1 MIGRTT
7 IERGP
12 PQKVTSTTDRPMEL
26 SDATIHEAQPSRR
39 PGAKRVV
46 NEARILAAA
55 EEIFAEAGYAAASMA
70 AIAERAGLPKANLHY
85 YFGTKEQLYRRLLD
99 TIADGW
105 QETMDL
111 FTADS
116 DPAEAFRLYVADKI
130 EFSRRRPRASKIFA
144 NEMLHGAP
152 HFLAATQGRV
162 RERFQRHCDVIDGW
176 VREGKIAPVDPHHL
190 FFVLWAS
197 TQHYADF
204 DVQVA
209 GLLGK
214 KTVGAEDYRA
224 ATELITR
231 MVLATLRLEPG
242 APR

>member
-1 MIGRTT
+1 
-7 IERGP
+7 
-12 PQKVTSTTDRPMEL
+12 MEL
-26 SDATIHEAQPSRR
+26 NNATATNAHPSRR
-39 PGAKRVV
+39 PGAKRVI

-99 TIADGW
+99 SIADGW

-111 FTADS
+111 FFVAT
-116 DPAEAFRLYVADKI
+116 DPAEAFRLYIVDKI
-130 EFSRRRPRASKIFA
+130 EFSRLRPRASKIFA

-152 HFLAATQGRV
+152 YFLATTQGRV
-162 RERFQRHCDVIDGW
+162 RERFERHCAVIDGW
-176 VREGKIAPVDPHHL
+176 VRQGKIAPVDPHHL
-190 FFVLWAS
+190 FFMLWAL

-204 DVQVA
+204 DVQVSA
-209 GLLGK
+209 LLGK
-214 KTVGAEDYRA
+214 KTLGAEDYRA

-231 MVLATLRLEPG
+231 MVLATLGLETSP
-242 APR
+242 AR

>member
-1 MIGRTT
+1 
-7 IERGP
+7 
-12 PQKVTSTTDRPMEL
+12 MEL
-26 SDATIHEAQPSRR
+26 SEATVTEAQPARR

-55 EEIFAEAGYAAASMA
+55 EEVFAEAGYAAASMA
-70 AIAERAGLPKANLHY
+70 AIAEKAGLPKANLHY
-85 YFGTKEQLYRRLLD
+85 YFGTKEQLYRCLLE
-99 TIADGW
+99 TILAGW

-111 FTADS
+111 FTS
-116 DPAEAFRLYVADKI
+116 ENDPAEAFRLYIADKV

-152 HFLAATQGRV
+152 HFRSVVVGPM
-162 RERFQRHCDVIDGW
+162 RERFDQHCAVIEGW
-176 VREGKIAPVDPHHL
+176 IRAGKIRPVDPHHL

-197 TQHYADF
+197 TQHYADH

-214 KTVGAEDYRA
+214 RTVGAEDYRA

-231 MVLATLRLEPG
+231 MVLATLGLEPG
-242 APR
+242 TGR

>member
-1 MIGRTT
+1 
-7 IERGP
+7 
-12 PQKVTSTTDRPMEL
+12 MEL
-26 SDATIHEAQPSRR
+26 TEATAHDAQPSRR

-85 YFGTKEQLYRRLLD
+85 YFGTKEQLYLRLLD
-99 TIADGW
+99 TIVDGW

-116 DPAEAFRLYVADKI
+116 DPTEAFRLYIADKI

-144 NEMLHGAP
+144 NEILHGAP
-152 HFLAATQGRV
+152 HFLSVLQTRI
-162 RERFQRHCDVIDGW
+162 RERFHRHCAVIEGW
-176 VREGKIAPVDPHHL
+176 IREGKIAPVDPHHL

-204 DVQVA
+204 DIQVPA
-209 GLLGK
+209 LLGK
-214 KTVGAEDYRA
+214 ESIGPEDYRA

-231 MVLATLRLEPG
+231 MVLATLGLETS

>member
-1 MIGRTT
+1 
-7 IERGP
+7 
-12 PQKVTSTTDRPMEL
+12 MEL
-26 SDATIHEAQPSRR
+26 SEGIATQAPPIRR

-55 EEIFAEAGYAAASMA
+55 EEVFAEAGYAAASMA
-70 AIAERAGLPKANLHY
+70 AIAEKAGLPKANLHY
-85 YFGTKEQLYRRLLD
+85 YFGTKEQLYRRLLE
-99 TIADGW
+99 TILAGW

-111 FTADS
+111 FTPEN
-116 DPAEAFRLYVADKI
+116 DPAEAFRLYIADKI

-152 HFLAATQGRV
+152 HFRSVMAGPM
-162 RERFQRHCDVIDGW
+162 RERFDRHCAVIEDW
-176 VREGKIAPVDPHHL
+176 IRAGKIRPVDPRHF
-190 FFVLWAS
+190 FFVLWAA

-214 KTVGAEDYRA
+214 KAVGAEDYRA
-224 ATELITR
+224 ATELVTR
-231 MVLATLRLEPG
+231 MALSTLGLEPG
-242 APR
+242 RGR

>member
-1 MIGRTT
+1 
-7 IERGP
+7 
-12 PQKVTSTTDRPMEL
+12 MEL
-26 SDATIHEAQPSRR
+26 NDAIAQDAQHGRR

-55 EEIFAEAGYAAASMA
+55 EEIFAEAGYVAASMA

-162 RERFQRHCDVIDGW
+162 RERFQRHCDVIDSW
-176 VREGKIAPVDPHHL
+176 VRQGKIAPVDPHHL

-204 DVQVA
+204 DVQVRA
-209 GLLGK
+209 VLGHDRGGEGRFEDAARYLENLFMDGLRPK
-214 KTVGAEDYRA
+214 A
-224 ATELITR
+224 I
-231 MVLATLRLEPG
+231 
-242 APR
+242 

>member
-1 MIGRTT
+1 
-7 IERGP
+7 
-12 PQKVTSTTDRPMEL
+12 MEL
-26 SDATIHEAQPSRR
+26 NEATAHDAQPSRR

-116 DPAEAFRLYVADKI
+116 DPAEAFRLYIADKI

-144 NEMLHGAP
+144 NEILHGAP
-152 HFLAATQGRV
+152 HFLVPTQGRV
-162 RERFQRHCDVIDGW
+162 RERFERHCAVIDGW
-176 VREGKIAPVDPHHL
+176 VRDGKIKPVDSHHL

-204 DVQVA
+204 DVQVGA
-209 GLLGK
+209 LLGK
-214 KTVGAEDYRA
+214 KGLGAEDYRA
-224 ATELITR
+224 ATDLITR
-231 MVLATLRLEPG
+231 MVLATLGLETG